1 MHILLVDDDDSI
13 LQLVSIHLQNAGY
26 TVTKAS
32 EATAALAFLQN
43 ETFHLAVVDV
53 MMPGMDGYQLAKI
66 LTEDHDIPVIL
77 LTAKGQLEDK
87 EQGFEQGID
96 DYIVKPFETKEL
108 LYRVQAVLRRA
119 SKMSS
124 STTIVGNVS
133 IDTDS
138 WEIKIAN
145 ESYIWPMRELEIL
158 AYFIQRKGR
167 NVSRWDLIDELWGDS
182 LEQPEYTL
190 NTHINRLRDRLRRA
204 NANVEIKTIRGIGYK
219 LEVKQ

>member
-1 MHILLVDDDDSI
+1 
-13 LQLVSIHLQNAGY
+13 
-26 TVTKAS
+26 
-32 EATAALAFLQN
+32 
-43 ETFHLAVVDV
+43 
-53 MMPGMDGYQLAKI
+53 
-66 LTEDHDIPVIL
+66 
-77 LTAKGQLEDK
+77 
-87 EQGFEQGID
+87 
-96 DYIVKPFETKEL
+96 
-108 LYRVQAVLRRA
+108 
-119 SKMSS
+119 MSS
-124 STTIVGNVS
+124 STIIAGNVS

-167 NVSRWDLIDELWGDS
+167 NVSRWNLIDELWGDS

>member
-26 TVTKAS
+26 TVTRAS

-53 MMPGMDGYQLAKI
+53 MMPGMDGFQLAKI
-66 LTEDHDIPVIL
+66 LTDQYDIPVIL

-87 EQGFEQGID
+87 EKGFKQGID

-108 LYRVQAVLRRA
+108 LFRVQAVLRRS
-119 SKMSS
+119 SKMTS
-124 STTIVGNVS
+124 STSIAGNVS

-167 NVSRWDLIDELWGDS
+167 NVNRWDLIDELWGES

-204 NANVEIKTIRGIGYK
+204 NANVEITTIRGVGYK